1 MKQEMDTLPRAEIDR
16 LCELASVG
24 AGMAAMALGQ
34 ILGKTVYN
42 RAPGVCGAD
51 DPADVSRW
59 CTGIVFEADGDLTGL
74 VALVLP
80 AEERD
85 RTVEQMVGEPDPG
98 REIAESA
105 LRELGNI
112 IASHTV
118 SAIADSLD
126 ATILLSVPTLAM
138 EDAGV
143 VLRSLISQS
152 GALVRIETE
161 LCGPDGAVN
170 AVLVLAPDP
179 SKPDPL

>member
-1 MKQEMDTLPRAEIDR
+1 MTERNDRLSRDEIDR

-34 ILGKTVYN
+34 ILGRTVYN
-42 RAPGVCGAD
+42 RAPGVHGAD
-51 DPADVSRW
+51 DPADAPAW
-59 CTGIVFEADGDLTGL
+59 CTGIVFEAEGDLTGL

-85 RTVEQMVGEPDPG
+85 RTVEQMVGQADPG
-98 REIAESA
+98 RELAESA

-138 EDAGV
+138 QDAGI

-152 GALVRIETE
+152 GAVVRIETE

-170 AVLVLAPDP
+170 AILVLAPDP
-179 SKPDPL
+179 AKVDAL

>member
-1 MKQEMDTLPRAEIDR
+1 MDTLPRDEFDR

-24 AGMAAMALGQ
+24 AGMAAKALGQ

-42 RAPGVCGAD
+42 RAPGMCGAD
-51 DPADVSRW
+51 APADAPRW
-59 CTGIVFEADGDLTGL
+59 CTGIVFESEGDLAGL

-85 RTVEQMVGEPDPG
+85 RAVEQMVGEPDPG

-126 ATILLSVPTLAM
+126 ATIILSVPTLAM

-143 VLRSLISQS
+143 VLRSLISQR
-152 GALVRIETE
+152 GAVVRIETE
-161 LCGPDGAVN
+161 LCGPDGVVN
-170 AVLVLAPDP
+170 AILILAPDP
-179 SKPDPL
+179 TKPEAT